1 MSTEYFNKSIIAR
14 RIDTANDNYMCWT
27 HEELAK
33 EAGVPLD
40 MLEDIYDKESHAVPT
55 IETVLRIADA
65 LVVDVDYL
73 VKKDRK
79 SQTLYEPKELASY
92 ILDAVAEC
100 ENALENLVSV
110 VEEYKKGAKNG

>member
-33 EAGVPLD
+33 EAGVPLNV
-40 MLEDIYDKESHAVPT
+40 LEDIYDKESHAVPT

-73 VKKDRK
+73 VKKERK
-79 SQTLYEPKELASY
+79 SPILEEPTELRQCVLGAISDCEDA
-92 ILDAVAEC
+92 LD
-100 ENALENLVSV
+100 NLRVL
-110 VEEYKKGAKNG
+110 VEEYEEGE